1 MKPYCANSWAM
12 PLPIA
17 PAPNTAIVV
26 KFMFSIKL
34 LCEEKMSFPSITE
47 LLEVGK
53 GKDAG
58 LLDGMGPVVYYMQ
71 TAEFN
76 KTRDS

>member
-1 MKPYCANSWAM
+1 
-12 PLPIA
+12 
-17 PAPNTAIVV
+17 
-26 KFMFSIKL
+26 MFSIKL

>member
-1 MKPYCANSWAM
+1 
-12 PLPIA
+12 
-17 PAPNTAIVV
+17 
-26 KFMFSIKL
+26 
-34 LCEEKMSFPSITE
+34 MSFPSITE

-71 TAEFN
+71 TAESN

>member
-1 MKPYCANSWAM
+1 
-12 PLPIA
+12 
-17 PAPNTAIVV
+17 
-26 KFMFSIKL
+26 MFSIKL

-53 GKDAG
+53 RKDAG
-58 LLDGMGPVVYYMQ
+58 LLDGMGPVVYYIQ
-71 TAEFN
+71 TVEFN